1 MSEQLQLGVEASPAP
16 EPVVLN
22 TDHANLMLAQ
32 RFSAPEW
39 ALMFEVAPATGG
51 GTRYADAIAVNLWKS
66 RGHTVHGFE
75 VKVSRS
81 DWLRELK
88 DPSKCEPVLRYCD
101 YWWIVAPK
109 GVIKEGELPPTW
121 GHFELRASGLVQ
133 QVQGDRLKPGEIG
146 REFFASIM
154 RRGHESLER
163 AAEMKARQAV
173 MSARAE
179 FDRRVQEEVRQRTR
193 NHDELKRHV
202 EKFEAATGLRL
213 DRYMGPPIDTVKLA
227 QRLQPLVGYG
237 NGDGFAQ
244 LDRLAKQLDECAT
257 TLRTALADS
266 GMAPGQPPEAPH
278 AG

>member
-1 MSEQLQLGVEASPAP
+1 MSDQLQLGAGAAPAP
-16 EPVVLN
+16 DPVVLN

-32 RFSAPEW
+32 RFCAPEW

-101 YWWIVAPK
+101 YWWIVAQK
-109 GVIKEGELPPTW
+109 DVIKPGELPPTW

-133 QVQGDRLKPGEIG
+133 QVQGDRLKPAEIG

-163 AAEMKARQAV
+163 AAEMKSRMAV
-173 MSARAE
+173 AEARAE
-179 FDRRVQEEVRQRTR
+179 FDRRVEREVSQRTR
-193 NHDELKRHV
+193 HFEELRQQV
-202 EKFEAATGLRL
+202 ARFEAETGLKFN
-213 DRYMGPPIDTVKLA
+213 RYEGPPKRIVHLA
-227 QRLQPLVGYG
+227 KRLEHLSNYG
-237 NGDGFAQ
+237 SGDGFDH
-244 LDRLAKQLDECAT
+244 LEGLAKQLEGCAS
-257 TLRTALADS
+257 TLRKALADS
-266 GMAPGQPPEAPH
+266 GMAPTKPEASH